1 MAGHADLSNRL
12 AEDSPLPVERRE
24 YLLVTEQTE
33 IGIMHL
39 LDSAQGLAQLK
50 RECSL

>member
-1 MAGHADLSNRL
+1 MWTGIMPLRKPLDF
-12 AEDSPLPVERRE
+12 PLPVERRE

-39 LDSAQGLAQLK
+39 LDSAQGPAQLK